1 MVSHPITKN
10 SANLIIHSDNIKALK
25 QFSESLSTA
34 VQCLIIDPEKPKSK
48 SRQAFDDFAQQLDEC
63 LTLSVALLKATG
75 AVFIHA
81 DDRSLVVSK
90 SIADKVFGAA
100 NFLNMVILKT
110 AEPSGLRSSNS
121 LPFNQTEYL
130 LIYAKDRL
138 NFKYFPQYTQA
149 EYDPCYRNVVTNPTD
164 PIEKWQ
170 IESFPRFIAHSLGY
184 KSVRAARTELGVLF
198 ERKLADYALANPH
211 AVFQSTRV
219 NDKAGG
225 QIKVLAKK
233 SVRKPKRVLCLER
246 EHAPNVYLRGGR
258 QMTFYSNK
266 IRSVNGRDIPT
277 KMLTNLWTD
286 ITFHGVGYEGQ
297 SPFSNGKKPERL
309 IQRILNM
316 CTEPGDLVLDPFGG
330 SGTTAAVA
338 EKLNRKWIVIERQ
351 KSLVTKLIIPRLTS
365 VVLGTDQTGLN
376 RDLKTQTGGSFDYI
390 KPVREGFEHIDSI
403 RG

>member
-1 MVSHPITKN
+1 MVSHPITQN
-10 SANLIIHSDNIKALK
+10 STNLVIHSDNIRALK
-25 QFSESLSTA
+25 HLTESLSTA

-48 SRQAFDDFAQQLDEC
+48 SRQAFNVFAQQLDEC

-90 SIADKVFGAA
+90 SAADKALGAA

-110 AEPSGLRSSNS
+110 AEPSGLRSSNA

-130 LIYAKDRL
+130 LIYAKDRAH
-138 NFKYFPQYTQA
+138 FKYFPQYTQA
-149 EYDPCYRNVVTNPTD
+149 EYDPCYRNVVTNPKD
-164 PIEKWQ
+164 PITDWQ
-170 IESFPRFIAHSLGY
+170 IESFPRFIAYSLGY
-184 KSVRAARTELGVLF
+184 KSVRAARAELGVLF

-219 NDKAGG
+219 NDKAGE
-225 QIKVLAKK
+225 QIKNLAKK
-233 SVRKPKRVLCLER
+233 SAKKPKHVMCLER
-246 EHAPNVYLRGGR
+246 SDAPNVYLRGGR

-266 IRSVNGRDIPT
+266 VRSVNGRYIPT

-297 SPFSNGKKPERL
+297 SPFSQGKKPERL
-309 IQRILNM
+309 VQRILNM
-316 CTEPGDLVLDPFGG
+316 CTEPGDLVLDPFAG

-338 EKLNRKWIVIERQ
+338 EKLGRKWILIENQ
-351 KSLVTKLIIPRLTS
+351 KSLITKLIIPRLKA
-365 VVLGTDQTGLN
+365 VVQGTDQTGLN
-376 RDLKTQTGGSFDYI
+376 RDIETHTGGTFDYI
-390 KPVREGFEHIDSI
+390 KSVRSGFENIDSI